1 MCVCVCVADLTFL
14 DLSKNQLPTLHPA
27 LSLLTSLRR
36 LEVSGNL
43 LTAIP
48 IEVSALT
55 ALEIFKAKKNK
66 LAVLPS
72 QVSRLQHLKV
82 SLRHMCSSSC
92 ESCLAHCF
100 PAPPSPRRR
109 IQIVNVSQNV
119 LVSPSTSAWL
129 GKTEN
134 YLESIG
140 FFTEL
145 TSLKLRSNRVRATHQ
160 AWLRRVWRV

>member
-1 MCVCVCVADLTFL
+1 VSLA
-14 DLSKNQLPTLHPA
+14 
-27 LSLLTSLRR
+27 LLT
-36 LEVSGNL
+36 L
-43 LTAIP
+43 L
-48 IEVSALT
+48 
-55 ALEIFKAKKNK
+55 
-66 LAVLPS
+66 
-72 QVSRLQHLKV
+72 
-82 SLRHMCSSSC
+82 SC
-92 ESCLAHCF
+92 T
-100 PAPPSPRRR
+100 PSPRRR

-160 AWLRRVWRV
+160 AWLRRVWRLNSPISKTFVHAVQLTALSPALGKLCRLTRCDLSNNQITALPLEIGQLSSLSTLILSQNILESLPPTISSMPPLPSLHNSPRRLTFYN